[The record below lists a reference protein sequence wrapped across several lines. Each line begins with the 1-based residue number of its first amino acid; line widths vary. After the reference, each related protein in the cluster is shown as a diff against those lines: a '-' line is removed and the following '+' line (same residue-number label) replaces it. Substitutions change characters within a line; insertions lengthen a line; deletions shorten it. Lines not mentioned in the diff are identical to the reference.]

1 MARGPGD
8 PVGRVGALDEPT
20 RRRLYDYVAGSR
32 EPVGRDEAA
41 QAVGIARVTAAFHLD
56 RLAEAGLL
64 EVSHRRLT
72 GRSGPGAGRPA
83 KLYRRAERD
92 VEVSLPPRHYDLAGE
107 LLAGAVEEAESS
119 GTTVRQALAR
129 RARDVGRVLAGRPGA
144 AQDPVRLLIELGFE
158 PYEDDGFVRLANCPF
173 HRLARSHTELVCGM
187 NLQLITGILDA
198 APAAPYT
205 AELEP
210 GEDRC
215 CVALRP
221 ATEPDGGSG
230 PGSGATPSG

>member
-1 MARGPGD
+1 MRGPGD
-8 PVGRVGALDEPT
+8 AVGAVGALDEPN
-20 RRRLYDYVAGSR
+20 RRRLYDYVAGAR

-56 RLAEAGLL
+56 RMVEAGLL
-64 EVSHRRLT
+64 DVSHRRLT

-83 KLYRRAERD
+83 KLYRRAEGD

-119 GTTVRQALAR
+119 DITAREALAR
-129 RARDVGRVLAGRPGA
+129 RARDVGSVLAGQPTA

-158 PYEDDGFVRLANCPF
+158 PYEDDGSIRLANCPF

-187 NLQLITGILDA
+187 NLHLITGILDA
-198 APAAPYT
+198 VPAAAYT
-205 AELEP
+205 AELDP
-210 GEDRC
+210 AEDRC

-221 ATEPDGGSG
+221 ATEPDGGS
-230 PGSGATPSG
+230 PSGRPVTPSG